1 MPIHDQTYRR
11 YAGQKEIAGR
21 AWLVIAKNGVMTIV
35 KKRLFLG
42 LLLLAWLP
50 FIVAAVTVYL
60 ATSFPQFS
68 SLLGLTA
75 QRYRD
80 FLGTQNL
87 FVFLITVWVGA
98 GLIANDK
105 RANALQIYLSK
116 PLGRVE
122 YISGKLA
129 ILAAFLL
136 LVTWVPGILLLLLHV
151 LFSGSFT
158 FLKQNFYL
166 FPAVTVF
173 AFLQVAVASFA
184 MLALSSISK
193 SSRYVAIL
201 FAGVV
206 FFSDA
211 IYYTIYAITG
221 STRLSWLSFPAN
233 LRQVGDVIF
242 RLPPS
247 YRDTPFLVSLL
258 ALFVLIG
265 LSAWILERQVRG
277 VEVVS

>member
-1 MPIHDQTYRR
+1 VGSKEA
-11 YAGQKEIAGR
+11 AGQ
-21 AWLVIAKNGVMTIV
+21 AWMVIARNGILTII

-42 LLLLAWLP
+42 LLLFSWLP
-50 FIVAAVTVYL
+50 FVVAAITVYL
-60 ATSFPQFS
+60 ATTFPQFS

-75 QRYRD
+75 ERYRD
-80 FLGTQNL
+80 FLGKQSI

-122 YISGKLA
+122 YIAGKLA

-136 LVTWVPGILLLLLHV
+136 AVTWVPGILLLALHV
-151 LFSGSFT
+151 LFTGSFG

-173 AFLQVAVASFA
+173 AFLQVLVASFS

-211 IYYTIYAITG
+211 IYYTIYAVTG
-221 STRLSWLSFPAN
+221 STKLSWISFPAN

-247 YRDTPFLVSLL
+247 YRETPFIVSLL

-265 LSAWILERQVRG
+265 VSIWILERQVRG